1 MYVYALSRNSNR
13 YRKKLHEKAISV
25 LYNMY
30 SGMWW
35 KGLNA
40 ISNRVSAYIRTCK
53 LLYDQCLEERM
64 QFESEHRHDGQ
75 KHKYDR
81 KHASQRAKLIY
92 EREKTATA
100 TGQVSTQE
108 TSQ

>member
-1 MYVYALSRNSNR
+1 MSCPVVGVGKN
-13 YRKKLHEKAISV
+13 LHEKAISV
-25 LYNMY
+25 LSLYNMY
-30 SGMWW
+30 SGMW
-35 KGLNA
+35 NA

-53 LLYDQCLEERM
+53 LLYDECLEERL

-92 EREKTATA
+92 QREKTQTTAADATA
-100 TGQVSTQE
+100 DQDSNTKTGQ
-108 TSQ
+108 